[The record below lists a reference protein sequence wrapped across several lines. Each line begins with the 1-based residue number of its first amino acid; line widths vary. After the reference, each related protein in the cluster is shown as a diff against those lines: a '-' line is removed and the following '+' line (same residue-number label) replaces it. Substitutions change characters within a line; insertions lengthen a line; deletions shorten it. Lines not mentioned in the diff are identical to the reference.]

1 MKKLNLLL
9 VLAALSFQP
18 QALAQGW
25 LDSLKSMVGLGE
37 EKPAAPNIGDMVS
50 SVTDSLGVTQ
60 TQATGG
66 LGSLFN
72 YAKDNISSEQFS
84 QLSAA
89 LPGVGDLIKAAPD
102 VSKMASEGGFG
113 GLMDKAA
120 SYNDSLKAINDVK
133 KQFEALGLDPEMITQ
148 FIGKTREYLDTEE
161 GKQAKE
167 LLTQGLGKLLG

>member
-1 MKKLNLLL
+1 MKKLSILLAI
-9 VLAALSFQP
+9 AALSFQP
-18 QALAQGW
+18 QVHAEGW
-25 LDSLKSMVGLGE
+25 LDSLKSLIGMSE
-37 EKPAAPNIGDMVS
+37 EKPATPNIGDMVS
-50 SVTDSLGVTQ
+50 SVTDSLGVTK

-84 QLSAA
+84 QLSSA
-89 LPGVGDLIKAAPD
+89 LPGVGDLLKAAPD

-148 FIGKTREYLDTEE
+148 FITKAKEYLDTDE

-167 LLTQGLGKLLG
+167 LLTKGLGKLLV